1 MHSLMQKL
9 RAAIEARL
17 RNPPLVP
24 QERFAGRGI
33 VICAGGQ
40 RYFTCAWVLI
50 WLLRRVHHTELPIQ
64 VWHLGRNEMSDAM
77 RLLLEEEDVE
87 VVNAEAVLH
96 AYPATV
102 AGGWPLK
109 PYAIAQSRFREVIFL
124 DADMVPLVDPAAIFE
139 WNLYRRSGL
148 LLWPDV
154 IDLRS
159 GNPIWSKLGLEPR
172 HCVSVDSGVIAVD
185 KARCWPLLDI
195 AILLNEAWRESY
207 QYLHGDKDTFLLAA
221 LLTGASEPVLT
232 HRPFSVDGDLIQ
244 RDPEG
249 DPFLQHR
256 TGSKWR
262 LYGSNQPV
270 IAAELTAHC
279 EQALA
284 ELRRRWTGV
293 IFHAPDRPARAR
305 ARETDLIALKRFRY
319 ETSNGK
325 GRLLEL
331 LPAGTLG
338 EGRTD
343 LEQHWAVVACEDRPV
358 LQFFSRARLVV
369 ELLLQP
375 DGTWSGASIGDPGF
389 DARLIPEKDR
399 LAWPHANGE
408 RVCRSA
414 EAEMAVL
421 LDTSLFASGFDPET
435 EQELQAALSL
445 LNRLFDDVPEQLIAK
460 LATLPLSQEW
470 LESLQLLA
478 QALRDARDARLS
490 RLPGDLVSPVEINP
504 QHYTRVF

>member
-1 MHSLMQKL
+1 MHSLMQEV
-9 RAAIEARL
+9 RAAIEAQL

-50 WLLRRVHHTELPIQ
+50 WLLRRVHRTELPIQ

-77 RLLLEEEDVE
+77 RILLEEEGVE

-124 DADMVPLVDPAAIFE
+124 DADTVPLIDPAVVFE
-139 WNLYRRSGL
+139 WELYRRSGL
-148 LLWPDV
+148 LLWPDI

-172 HCVSVDSGVIAVD
+172 DCVSVDSGVVAVD

-195 AILLNEAWRESY
+195 AILLNAAWREAY

-232 HRPFSVDGDLIQ
+232 HRPFNVDGDLIQ
-244 RDPEG
+244 RDPDG

-256 TGSKWR
+256 TGSKWK

-270 IAAELTAHC
+270 IVAELNAHC

-293 IFHAPDRPARAR
+293 IFHAPDRPAWAR
-305 ARETDLIALKRFRY
+305 AREADLIALKRFHY
-319 ETSNGK
+319 ETSSGK

-338 EGRTD
+338 QGRTD
-343 LEQHWAVVACEDRPV
+343 LEQHWAVVERAGRLT

-375 DGTWSGASIGDPGF
+375 DGTWRGASIGDPGF

-399 LAWPHANGE
+399 LAWPHANGA

-414 EAEMAVL
+414 EAEIAAL
-421 LDTSLFASGFDPET
+421 LDTSLFASGFDGET
-435 EQELQAALSL
+435 ERELQAALSL
-445 LNRLFDDVPEQLIAK
+445 LNRLFDDVPEQLTAK
-460 LATLPLSQEW
+460 FAILRLSPDWLA
-470 LESLQLLA
+470 SLQSLV
-478 QALRDARDARLS
+478 QTLRDARDARLS
-490 RLPGDLVSPVEINP
+490 CLPGDLIGPVDINP